1 MVLHGIALHLMILHS
16 LACHCIVLYGVA
28 WYCIV
33 GFGARAVSRKT
44 PTYFMLIPDKC
55 SGSGNSSTMLTSIA
69 STISRF
75 SILMIMIKIMIIVIM
90 MMIIVVIMMM
100 MMKYLNVDLLE
111 PQAESWEKSSQ
122 IDHCHDFR
130 TPPFSF
136 FSQGFFLSSSLAQ
149 LFDNHFDPMS
159 T

>member
-1 MVLHGIALHLMILHS
+1 
-16 LACHCIVLYGVA
+16 
-28 WYCIV
+28 
-33 GFGARAVSRKT
+33 
-44 PTYFMLIPDKC
+44 MLISDKC

-75 SILMIMIKIMIIVIM
+75 SIIMIMIKIMIIVIM

-136 FSQGFFLSSSLAQ
+136 FRRDFFFLLLWHNFLTTILIQSLLKVTKLKKTVKVGFQ
-149 LFDNHFDPMS
+149 VIIIS
-159 T
+159 TTSLTYTWAILLAAHPLAKTI